1 LFTQANT
8 YSPLA
13 GGAGLAVAGLAALLY
28 PALVVVPK
36 LTDFTRTAPLAIPA
50 KATTATVRV
59 LDFMIILTFRF
70 QGTSASAPRASM
82 VGSGSVKIRGK
93 CAVAAHDKEIIRSR
107 GTRHQ
112 PGREV
117 CR

>member
-13 GGAGLAVAGLAALLY
+13 CGAGPAVAELAVLLY
-28 PALVVVPK
+28 PALVVPLK

-50 KATTATVRV
+50 RATTATVRV
-59 LDFMIILTFRF
+59 LDFMIIL
-70 QGTSASAPRASM
+70 
-82 VGSGSVKIRGK
+82 IRGK
-93 CAVAAHDKEIIRSR
+93 CAVAARDKGIIRSR
-107 GTRHQ
+107 GIRHQ

>member
-8 YSPLA
+8 YSPLDC
-13 GGAGLAVAGLAALLY
+13 GAGLAVAELAALLY

-50 KATTATVRV
+50 RATTATVRV
-59 LDFMIILTFRF
+59 LDFMIILPFR
-70 QGTSASAPRASM
+70 
-82 VGSGSVKIRGK
+82 RGAIK
-93 CAVAAHDKEIIRSR
+93 GIIRSR
-107 GTRHQ
+107 GTGHQ